1 MIPADIIQEIKDRA
15 EIEDVVGDFVGL
27 KRRGSN
33 LLGLCPFHTEK
44 TPSFTV
50 NPARNF
56 FKCFGC
62 QRSGDPIS
70 FVMEHEHYS
79 YPEAL
84 AYLAKKYGIKIP
96 EDSPDQA
103 ANEAGQ
109 HKESLYI
116 VLQFAEQ
123 FYRDQLNKSEE
134 GIQIAKSYL
143 KEREIWAQGEED
155 FKLGYAPGGW
165 DTFVKE
171 ATGKG
176 YKENFLIDAGL
187 AIKKESGGLIDRFR
201 ERVMFPIHSLSG
213 RCLGFGGRTMKN
225 DKKEAK
231 YLNSPETELY
241 HKSEILYGIYQARRA
256 IKTQDMCYMTEGY
269 MDVIM
274 LHQKGLAHVV
284 AASGTSLTEGHL
296 RLVRRYTDNICFVFD
311 GDKAGI
317 KAALRA
323 IDLALEEGFN
333 VKALALP
340 QGEDP
345 DSFAR
350 RREPP
355 EIQAYFEEQS
365 TDFIQF
371 KAQLLMP
378 QAGDDPLK
386 KWEVLQQIVQSISL
400 VNNGLKRILFIQKT
414 AKMLG
419 IGEEVLMGEL
429 NKQMPRVLEHKGK
442 KWLDDEKEVAKGRPP
457 GSDPVEGHPKS
468 TAEFRQGLVAQHETY
483 LVRFILKFG
492 HLMYDDEK
500 METVAEHVLAF
511 LEEYDAYPDNEQ
523 LGMVLKEY
531 QVHVESWGVVDID
544 GFLRHPDETL
554 RKTAQGFLTDRFE
567 ASVHWTKRIGME
579 IKEDNGYKRNMERV
593 IHRYK
598 LALVQRM
605 IHHILQTIQA
615 LPEGEG
621 PEAEALE
628 VETKL
633 YIKLLENRRQI
644 AANLGIVVM

>member
-1 MIPADIIQEIKDRA
+1 MIPADIIREIKDRA
-15 EIEDVVGDFVGL
+15 EIEDVVGEFVNL

-70 FVMEHEHYS
+70 FVMEHEQYS

-84 AYLAKKYGIKIP
+84 EYLAKKYGIAIP
-96 EDSPDQA
+96 EGSPDPA
-103 ANEAGQ
+103 TNETGQ
-109 HKESLYI
+109 RKESLYI
-116 VLQFAEQ
+116 VLSFAEQ
-123 FYRDQLNKSEE
+123 YYRDQLMKTEE
-134 GIQIAKSYL
+134 GIQIAQAYL
-143 KEREIWAQGEED
+143 REREISIESQEEYR
-155 FKLGYAPGGW
+155 LGYSPGGW

-171 ATGKG
+171 AIARG
-176 YKENFLIDAGL
+176 YREEFLLDAGL
-187 AIKKESGGLIDRFR
+187 AIKKDSGGLIDRFR

-241 HKSEILYGIYQARRA
+241 HKSEILYGIHQARRA
-256 IKTQDMCYMTEGY
+256 IKAHDMCYLTEGY
-269 MDVIM
+269 IDVIM
-274 LHQKGLAHVV
+274 LHQKGLAQVV
-284 AASGTSLTEGHL
+284 AASGTSLTEGQL
-296 RLVRRYTDNICFVFD
+296 RLVKRYTENICFVFD

-340 QGEDP
+340 EGEDP

-355 EIQAYFEEQS
+355 EIKAYFEDEAK
-365 TDFIQF
+365 DFILF

-378 QAGDDPLK
+378 EAGEDPIK
-386 KWEVLQQIVQSISL
+386 KWEVLQQIIQSITL
-400 VNNGLKRILFIQKT
+400 VNNGLKRILYIQQT
-414 AKMLG
+414 AKLLG
-419 IGEEVLMGEL
+419 IGEEVLMSEL
-429 NKQMPRVLEHKGK
+429 NKQMPKVLERKSK
-442 KWLDDEKEVAKGRPP
+442 KWQEDDNIREAASLSQAGSEAGPGHKETNP
-457 GSDPVEGHPKS
+457 GLRQEPV
-468 TAEFRQGLVAQHETY
+468 LQHEGY

-511 LEEYDAYPDNEQ
+511 LEQYDAQPDNAQ
-523 LGMVLKEY
+523 LAMVLKEY
-531 QVHVESWGVVDID
+531 QVHVNNWGVVDLE
-544 GFLRHPDETL
+544 GFLKHPDESI
-554 RKTAQGFLTDRFE
+554 RQTAQEFLTDRYE
-567 ASVHWTKRIGME
+567 ASIHWIKRIGVE
-579 IKEDNGYKRNMERV
+579 IKEDSGYKKNMERAMN
-593 IHRYK
+593 RYK
-598 LALVQRM
+598 LALVQRLLLKTM
-605 IHHILQTIQA
+605 QSFKE
-615 LPEGEG
+615 LPEGAEG
-621 PEAEALE
+621 EAME

-633 YIKLLENRRQI
+633 YMSLLEDKKQI
-644 AANLGIVVM
+644 AGALGIVVM